1 AVERWIVD
9 IGIPARLRDLGAT
22 PQQVPTFAQKAFAV
36 KRFLRV
42 NPRPVTE
49 ADLLGIL
56 EAAY

>member
-1 AVERWIVD
+1 LKAD

-22 PQQVPTFAQKAFAV
+22 REQLPTFAQKAFAV
-36 KRFLRV
+36 KRILRV
-42 NPRPVTE
+42 NPRTVTE